1 MLGLRNAVPGDPFFF
16 CHRFCTDRIDRMLID
31 TRRVD
36 RNQHRL
42 FETDGGLL
50 HRGEVHYACGG
61 WGNEIGFQCV
71 MLFGKGWCLGSSP
84 VKFALGEKGGR
95 TGADS
100 QRFPIVNFI
109 NFESARN
116 ASVEALADHKV
127 QAVSY
132 WQIPDK
138 IEKLS
143 EAGIPTLVGMAAN
156 LDRVASV
163 DAYVNYR
170 CKEIEMYS
178 SVFGGDAL
186 EKGRDWIKYFK
197 EKVDFI
203 YSRTKSLPDS
213 ARPSVYYV
221 RGPDVL
227 TTHGIYTYTWWHII
241 IAGGRPMT
249 PKNTKEPVSHITPE
263 RFLIWDPDF
272 IFMGWLSSKT
282 PFTDD
287 PKWSQLQAVKND
299 KIFVDPKG
307 FNDWDYS
314 SEAPLLILFFAK
326 TIHRNC
332 LPTSI

>member
-1 MLGLRNAVPGDPFFF
+1 MLGQSPKVAITLKINQGWNEK
-16 CHRFCTDRIDRMLID
+16 ID
-31 TRRVD
+31 
-36 RNQHRL
+36 
-42 FETDGGLL
+42 
-50 HRGEVHYACGG
+50 
-61 WGNEIGFQCV
+61 
-71 MLFGKGWCLGSSP
+71 
-84 VKFALGEKGGR
+84 
-95 TGADS
+95 
-100 QRFPIVNFI
+100 QRFPILNFI

-143 EAGIPTLVGMAAN
+143 EAGIPALVGMAAN
-156 LDRVASV
+156 LDHVASV
-163 DAYVNYR
+163 DAYVDYR

-178 SVFGGDAL
+178 SAFGGDAL

-249 PKNTKEPVSHITPE
+249 LKNTKEPVSHITPE
-263 RFLIWDPDF
+263 QFLIWDPDF
-272 IFMGWLSSKT
+272 IFMGWLPSKA

-326 TIHRNC
+326 TIHPELFPDVDMMEETMNFYRRFYAYDLEKNEAERI
-332 LPTSI
+332 LAHLQPSE